1 MSMYHTEKYPIRQTY
16 PGVFLIYKEPGET
29 LAVLLARFR
38 LEQDVGADIPVTYAG
53 RLDPMA
59 DGLMILLTG
68 EKCKV
73 KDEFLEFDKEYEC
86 EVLFG
91 ISTDTYDMLGLVTG
105 RQDMDPDEASI
116 KRAVEI
122 VSKQTDFP
130 YPPYSSKPVDGVPLF
145 THARNGTLPESLP
158 FTKGQILKIELVGL
172 RQDRLVDVIEKS
184 NEIIGKVAG
193 DFRQKEILEQWNKY
207 KKDFGDQLVTIAKI
221 KMSVSS
227 GMYVR
232 SISVAIGEVCGGGAV
247 ALSITRTRIGEYK

>member
-1 MSMYHTEKYPIRQTY
+1 MSMYHTEKYPIRQTS

-59 DGLMILLTG
+59 GGLMILLTG

-73 KDEFLEFDKEYEC
+73 KDEFLGFDKEYEC

-91 ISTDTYDMLGLVTG
+91 FSTDTYDMLGLVTG

-145 THARNGTLPESLP
+145 THARNGTLPEELP
-158 FTKGQILKIELVGL
+158 TVTGTISNMEFLGV
-172 RQDRLVDVIEKS
+172 RQERFIDVIEKTKQTI
-184 NEIIGKVAG
+184 EKVVG
-193 DFRQKEILEQWNKY
+193 DFRQIEILEQWDKY
-207 KKDFGDQLVTIAKI
+207 SKEFGDQVITIAKI
-221 KMSVSS
+221 TMSVSS

-232 SISVAIGEVCGGGAV
+232 SIAVAIGEVCGGGAV